1 MNLQNKKV
9 DTGFVYIFQSICNI
23 CNINIELAPK
33 VYMMDFN
40 LRLRRSEEKELLFSK
55 HSCRSQ
61 LLGYIRV
68 CVFKNWLS
76 YIDPLPR
83 NSRYKHYN
91 ANCNSSWHNQ
101 WATSQFTRYQYMKYM
116 GFWRIHLG
124 LKYLKLWS
132 WIPQG
137 YDSYFNN

>member
-1 MNLQNKKV
+1 MDLFTFFSQFA
-9 DTGFVYIFQSICNI
+9 TSATSILSWHQKYTWWISTWDLEDQKRKSSYSANTAAD
-23 CNINIELAPK
+23 LSSWGT
-33 VYMMDFN
+33 
-40 LRLRRSEEKELLFSK
+40 SEYVS
-55 HSCRSQ
+55 
-61 LLGYIRV
+61 
-68 CVFKNWLS
+68 FKNWLS
-76 YIDPLPR
+76 YIDPLTR